1 MVGQYHL
8 HTDTLVVRIVGRPGL
23 TTLLVA
29 RRSIRGSIMAQ
40 SNREISTTTF
50 GAPMSGAE
58 AAAIDA
64 GLRAYMVRVYNC
76 MVLGLAVTAIA
87 ALGIYMISVT
97 DDAAAAAKVFR
108 GGAASSARL
117 AGNLYLT
124 PVGYALFVS
133 PLKWAIILAPLG
145 LVFGLS
151 FVIERLRPAVAQLLF
166 WIYAALI
173 GVSLGSVFMI
183 YAHTSVV
190 RVFFITAASFG
201 ALSLWG
207 YTTRRDLTGIGSFLV
222 MGLFGIIIAGLV
234 NLFLASS
241 VLQWIISAVGVL
253 VFSGLTAWDT
263 QRLKNEYIYGAMD
276 GDTAARTAI
285 VGALSLYLN
294 FVNLFT
300 LLVQLF
306 GERED

>member
-1 MVGQYHL
+1 
-8 HTDTLVVRIVGRPGL
+8 
-23 TTLLVA
+23 
-29 RRSIRGSIMAQ
+29 MAQ
-40 SNREISTTTF
+40 SNRDISDMPF
-50 GAPMSGAE
+50 GAPVSRAE

-64 GLRAYMVRVYNC
+64 GLRAYMIRVYNY

-87 ALGIYMISVT
+87 ALGIYALSVT
-97 DDAAAAAKVFR
+97 DDVAAAAKVLR
-108 GGAASSARL
+108 GGAESSARL

-124 PVGYALFVS
+124 PLGYALFVS
-133 PLKWAIILAPLG
+133 PLKWAIILAPLA

-151 FVIERLRPAVAQLLF
+151 FGIERLRPAVAQLLF

-183 YAHTSVV
+183 YTQTSVV

-207 YTTRRDLTGIGSFLV
+207 YTTQRDLTGIGSFLV
-222 MGLFGIIIAGLV
+222 MGLFGIVIGGLV
-234 NLFLASS
+234 NIFLASS
-241 VLQWIISAVGVL
+241 ALQWVISVVGV
-253 VFSGLTAWDT
+253 VIFSGLTAWDT

-276 GDTAARTAI
+276 GDTAERTAI
-285 VGALSLYLN
+285 MGALSLYLN
-294 FVNLFT
+294 FINLFT
-300 LLVQLF
+300 MLVQLL

>member
-1 MVGQYHL
+1 M
-8 HTDTLVVRIVGRPGL
+8 RIVGRPGL

-40 SNREISTTTF
+40 SNRDISTTAF

-151 FVIERLRPAVAQLLF
+151 FVIERLRPAVAQVLF

-241 VLQWIISAVGVL
+241 ALQWIISAVGVL

-300 LLVQLF
+300 LLLQLF

>member
-1 MVGQYHL
+1 M
-8 HTDTLVVRIVGRPGL
+8 
-23 TTLLVA
+23 LVA

-40 SNREISTTTF
+40 SNRDISDMPF
-50 GAPMSGAE
+50 GAPVSRAE

-64 GLRAYMVRVYNC
+64 GLRAYMIRVYNY

-87 ALGIYMISVT
+87 ALGIYALSVT
-97 DDAAAAAKVFR
+97 DDVAAAAKVLR
-108 GGAASSARL
+108 GGAESSARL
-117 AGNLYLT
+117 AGNLDLT
-124 PVGYALFVS
+124 PLGYALFVS
-133 PLKWAIILAPLG
+133 PLKWAIILAPLA

-151 FVIERLRPAVAQLLF
+151 FGIERLRPAVAQLLF

-183 YAHTSVV
+183 YTQTSVV

-207 YTTRRDLTGIGSFLV
+207 YTTQRDLTGIGSFLV
-222 MGLFGIIIAGLV
+222 MGLFGIVIGGLV
-234 NLFLASS
+234 NIFLASS
-241 VLQWIISAVGVL
+241 ALQWVISVVGV
-253 VFSGLTAWDT
+253 VIFSGLTAWDT

-276 GDTAARTAI
+276 GDTAERTAI
-285 VGALSLYLN
+285 MGALSLYLN
-294 FVNLFT
+294 FINLFT
-300 LLVQLF
+300 MLVQLL